1 MHDANDL
8 GVMYFRR
15 GDWANAIRYFQE
27 ALVDFPYDPTILEN
41 LGVARERQAQAQAEA
56 EAEEERRRQAQAQ
69 AEAEAEE
76 ERRRQAQAQA
86 EAEAEEERRRQAQAE
101 AEAEAEEERRRQAEA
116 EAEAE
121 AWELGRVMLYE
132 GRWADAEY
140 YLREYLRANPGDP
153 WSHSRLGYALLKQ
166 GRYAEAVEANR
177 QAVKLA
183 PNEAAFRGDLVLS
196 LDRYAWTLAV
206 KGKVAEA
213 RGLYSE
219 AVDVAQGHPEFKSK
233 LEALLNETYQA
244 AASLPNGA
252 AVREMAARA
261 LVRLDPASVYNQV
274 LLGETLFVNGD
285 PDGAKAA
292 YGEAIRLRPDDQE
305 LYSHVAKRLV
315 EIGDPK
321 AAHDL
326 LTKALQAAPND
337 ANLHIQMGN
346 YYQWMGQPE
355 AAEREFALARQLAAA
370 TDQGADEP
378 DAVFGADE
386 PDAVF
391 GSDEPYA
398 IGQACGIAGV
408 SSSECP
414 KPLELQGMDVQTRF
428 NRQVES
434 IPQAARIPE
443 IVAVIE
449 EGQKITRRIDENKK
463 RLEEARLTLS
473 NTAEISRL
481 ENEIRNDKE
490 ELKEKEK
497 EIASF
502 SLQAKLNQ
510 GNAELA
516 KDKEADPDVESGG
529 PAAADIKAFHGE
541 TAATDN

>member
-27 ALVDFPYDPTILEN
+27 ALVDVPYDPTILEN
-41 LGVARERQAQAQAEA
+41 LGVARE
-56 EAEEERRRQAQAQ
+56 
-69 AEAEAEE
+69 
-76 ERRRQAQAQA
+76 RQAQAQA

-315 EIGDPK
+315 GIGDPK

-370 TDQGADEP
+370 TDQ
-378 DAVFGADE
+378 GADE

-510 GNAELA
+510 GNVELA